1 MGYRVCVSIMFD
13 VAKARRFSRWSC
25 KGFRQIGRASYWMAI
40 QVRVRIRALRNRQFV
55 DAKAGLSDQ
64 ETNT

>member
-1 MGYRVCVSIMFD
+1 
-13 VAKARRFSRWSC
+13 
-25 KGFRQIGRASYWMAI
+25 MAI